1 MADKVKVSAI
11 DIKKLWYA
19 PTKSVTADLT
29 GTALKALLSA
39 SGTKEV
45 ENVHQDTWSIE
56 ESEPSQ
62 DSYKNQL
69 TGSTYRM
76 GSKTMGDVT
85 FNFTL
90 GRYDFATKADF
101 MGGTGTETSWK
112 RARGITDIKMCL
124 IALTEDDVYCV
135 LPCASISGREANT
148 DGAVGISVV
157 GTMLEPENEAIMPEY
172 WFDASEVDTTTSSG
186 S

>member
-1 MADKVKVSAI
+1 MADKAKISAI
-11 DIKKLWYA
+11 DIKRLWYA
-19 PTKSVTADLT
+19 DTSAVTADLT
-29 GTALKALLSA
+29 GASLYALINDKTN
-39 SGTKEV
+39 TKEV

-76 GSKTMGDVT
+76 GSKSMGDVT

-112 RARGITDIKMCL
+112 RARGITDIKKCL

-135 LPCASISGREANT
+135 LPYANITAREANT

-172 WFDASEVDTTTSSG
+172 WFDATEVKTAL
-186 S
+186 